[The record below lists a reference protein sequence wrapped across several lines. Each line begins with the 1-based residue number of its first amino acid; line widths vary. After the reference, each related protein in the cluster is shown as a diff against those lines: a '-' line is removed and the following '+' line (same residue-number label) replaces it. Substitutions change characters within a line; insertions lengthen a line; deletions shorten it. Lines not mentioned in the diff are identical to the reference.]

1 MTATSNLLAA
11 TASALVASLW
21 QAAALVTAAW
31 LVSTL
36 LAQRSAALRHMVGMA
51 FLLACA
57 IAPIVT
63 FARVLSA
70 PTSHADIAS
79 NLVAIAPPEVIV
91 WLWAAGVALKLV
103 QLASG
108 WIAFRDLEARA
119 SMPLPPEWCI
129 RVERLKLRLGIV
141 RPVSVRLLADILP
154 CSARLLRPIIWLPT
168 TLLTRLTPDQIEAVL
183 AHELAHVRRLDWL
196 WNGLQCAVEALLFY
210 HPAVWWLSCR
220 IRQERENACDDLAV
234 RVCGDPIVLAEAL
247 GSLEAMR
254 APKFVLSSQG
264 GLLMKRF
271 SRLLMRNAG
280 RPARWTVPLAA
291 ITALGVGAMLTMQS
305 DRASAS
311 EETPRWW
318 QRHGDT
324 VNLAAQNGSDQFR
337 YMRWLDGNGEVRE
350 RFVVNGQPRVI
361 DATAR
366 KWIDEATVTPPPPA
380 PPPPM
385 PPIPP
390 MPPLASMTD
399 DPAFTA
405 AVAALRRAPG
415 MHATLGVPTAVRLAG
430 PSRITPTAAK
440 LTLDVE
446 GPEGTRRIHAFRD
459 TRDGDWR
466 FEQASVVN
474 GV

>member
-1 MTATSNLLAA
+1 MTAAPNLLAA

-31 LVSTL
+31 LVWTL

-57 IAPIVT
+57 VAPIVT

-70 PTSHADIAS
+70 RTSHADIAS
-79 NLVAIAPPEVIV
+79 NLVAIAPPAMIV
-91 WLWAAGVALKLV
+91 WLWGAGVALKLV

-119 SMPLPPEWCI
+119 SMPLPPEWNT

-154 CSARLLRPIIWLPT
+154 CSARLLRPVIWLPAS
-168 TLLTRLTPDQIEAVL
+168 LLTRLTPDQVEAVL

-210 HPAVWWLSCR
+210 HPAVWWLSRR

-234 RVCGDPIVLAEAL
+234 SVCGDPIVLAEAL

-254 APKFVLSSQG
+254 APMFVLSAQG
-264 GLLMKRF
+264 GLLMKRV

-280 RPARWTVPLAA
+280 LPARWTVPLAA
-291 ITALGVGAMLTMQS
+291 LTLLGVGAILTMQS
-305 DRASAS
+305 KSAS
-311 EETPRWW
+311 VSEDEPRWW

-324 VNLAAQNGSDQFR
+324 VNLAALIGSDQLR
-337 YMRWLDGNGEVRE
+337 YTRWRDGKGQVRE
-350 RFVVNGQPRVI
+350 RFVVNGQPKAI

-366 KWIDEATVTPPPPA
+366 KWIDEAAVAPPPPA
-380 PPPPM
+380 PTLPMPPLPPM
-385 PPIPP
+385 PPI
-390 MPPLASMTD
+390 ASMTD
-399 DPAFTA
+399 DPAYTA
-405 AVAALRRAPG
+405 AVAALRSDPA
-415 MHATLGVPTAVRLAG
+415 MQAALGAPTAIRLGG
-430 PSRITPTAAK
+430 PSRITRGSVK
-440 LTLDVE
+440 LTLDVQ
-446 GPEGTRRIHAFRD
+446 GPEGTRRMHAIRD

-466 FEQASVVN
+466 FEPTRAEQR
-474 GV
+474 